1 MGGNL
6 QGEPAVSSSVNE
18 LASGRLSQGNTA
30 EYKGAGIKAQCLS
43 AGLAL
48 LADKLDRVE
57 LLQATLANSYRR

>member
-18 LASGRLSQGNTA
+18 LATGRPSQGNTA
-30 EYKGAGIKAQCLS
+30 EYKGARIKAQCLS
-43 AGLAL
+43 AGPTL

-57 LLQATLANSYRR
+57 LLEATLANSYRR

>member
-18 LASGRLSQGNTA
+18 LATRRLSQCNPA
-30 EYKGAGIKAQCLS
+30 EYKRARIKAQCLA
-43 AGLAL
+43 AGLTL

>member
-6 QGEPAVSSSVNE
+6 QGEPAVSSSMNKLV
-18 LASGRLSQGNTA
+18 AGRPSQWNTA
-30 EYKGAGIKAQCLS
+30 EYKGARVKAQSLP

-57 LLQATLANSYRR
+57 LLQATLTNSDRR

>member
-18 LASGRLSQGNTA
+18 LATGGLSQWNTA
-30 EYKGAGIKAQCLS
+30 EYKRAGIKAQCLS